1 MEKKF
6 IKVRSINDILI
17 FTSLTA
23 GGFLLAVVLDAIEIH
38 LAAYVLIAIGV
49 LGLCFL
55 KSGYKDVETKEI
67 YFAKE
72 FSFSANMKSSIL
84 SALTI
89 SPGAIDLTQDGKGE
103 VLMLKMY
110 YSKTSGK
117 AYLQLFEFIPHQYE
131 PCSEMYEYE
140 IDKIANLLK

>member
-6 IKVRSINDILI
+6 IKVSSINDILI

-23 GGFLLAVVLDAIEIH
+23 GGFLLTVVLDAIEIH

-67 YFAKE
+67 YFAKD
-72 FSFSANMKSSIL
+72 FSF
-84 SALTI
+84 
-89 SPGAIDLTQDGKGE
+89 PGNIPPPQ
-103 VLMLKMY
+103 
-110 YSKTSGK
+110 TSGRVP
-117 AYLQLFEFIPHQYE
+117 LWR
-131 PCSEMYEYE
+131 S
-140 IDKIANLLK
+140 

>member
-23 GGFLLAVVLDAIEIH
+23 GGFLLTVVLDAIEIH

-67 YFAKE
+67 YFAKD
-72 FSFSANMKSSIL
+72 FSFPGNMKSSIL

-89 SPGAIDLTQDGKGE
+89 SPGAIDLTQNGKGE

>member
-6 IKVRSINDILI
+6 IRVRSAKDILI
-17 FTSLTA
+17 FSSLIATGIVLALIMDTA
-23 GGFLLAVVLDAIEIH
+23 EIH
-38 LAAYVLIAIGV
+38 FAGYAFIAIGA
-49 LGLCFL
+49 LGFCFL

-72 FSFSANMKSSIL
+72 FSFPGNMKTSIL
-84 SALTI
+84 SALAL
-89 SPGAIDLTQDGKGE
+89 SPGAIDLAQDGKGE
-103 VLMLKMY
+103 VLMLKVY
-110 YSKTSGK
+110 YSKSSGK

-140 IDKIANLLK
+140 ISKIANLLK

>member
-6 IKVRSINDILI
+6 IRVRSVNDIVIFSSLIVAGFVLPLI
-17 FTSLTA
+17 FDTA
-23 GGFLLAVVLDAIEIH
+23 EICFVGY
-38 LAAYVLIAIGV
+38 AFIAIGV
-49 LGLCFL
+49 LGACFL

-67 YFAKE
+67 YFAKD
-72 FSFSANMKSSIL
+72 FSFPGNMKSSIL

-103 VLMLKMY
+103 ALMLKMY

-117 AYLQLFEFIPHQYE
+117 AYLQLFEFVPHQYE
-131 PCSEMYEYE
+131 PCSKMYEYE
-140 IDKIANLLK
+140 ISKIANLLK

>member
-6 IKVRSINDILI
+6 IRVRSAKDILI
-17 FTSLTA
+17 FSSLIATGIVLALIMDTA
-23 GGFLLAVVLDAIEIH
+23 EIH
-38 LAAYVLIAIGV
+38 FAGYAFIAIGV
-49 LGLCFL
+49 LGFCFL

-72 FSFSANMKSSIL
+72 FSFPGNMKSSIL
-84 SALTI
+84 SALAL

-103 VLMLKMY
+103 ALMLKMY
-110 YSKTSGK
+110 CSKTSGK
-117 AYLQLFEFIPHQYE
+117 AYLQLFEFVPHQYE

-140 IDKIANLLK
+140 ISKIANLLR

>member
-23 GGFLLAVVLDAIEIH
+23 GGFLLTVVLDAIEIH

-55 KSGYKDVETKEI
+55 KSGYKDVETKEK
-67 YFAKE
+67 YYEKE
-72 FSFSANMKSSIL
+72 FMFPGIMKSSIL
-84 SALTI
+84 SALVL
-89 SPGAIDLTQDGKGE
+89 SPGSIDLTQDGKGQA
-103 VLMLKMY
+103 LMLKMY

-117 AYLQLFEFIPHQYE
+117 AYLQLFEFVPHQYE
-131 PCSEMYEYE
+131 SCSEMYEYE
-140 IDKIANLLK
+140 IDKVVNLLK